1 MEGFVVGGLAA
12 VAAVADDRDLAVDE
26 ETGLA
31 QAAVNVKPNIY
42 IFFIN

>member
-12 VAAVADDRDLAVDE
+12 VAVADDRDLAVDE